1 MRTRRRTRFRTGL
14 AAVLAVVAVL
24 AFGPAGTSAAP
35 GENAVLHWSGIAAN
49 AIIVGPRPPA
59 SSSVLGGMVHGAMYD
74 AVAAVEG
81 GLEPFATGVTAPPG
95 ASADAAVAQAARD
108 VLVARVPGQAA
119 TVQAEYDAFMASIPD
134 GPAKDGGKAVGV
146 AAAAGMLAM
155 RTGDHFDDVVPY
167 VQPTPGPGVFEPIAP
182 TPPVDVKL
190 PLVRPFTY
198 TAQSDYRPRGPEEL
212 TSKRYARDVVEL
224 QVYGRNTSTVRTQLQ
239 TETVRFHTEQTFFQF
254 NRTLRELAV
263 ARGLDLRESARLMGY
278 VNVATADTMIACWE
292 AKYHYMWW
300 RPNHAIQRADTD
312 GNPFTSP
319 DLTWLP
325 LIVGNHPEY
334 PSGHACFTG
343 AVTESLRNYF
353 GTKHVELFVTST
365 AAGAGPP
372 RTYENLDELV
382 EDVENARVWGGLHY
396 RTTMTK
402 TAKHFPR
409 IARDVGREHF
419 LADRGHGRGG
429 DNDKDDDDDRRGE
442 DD

>member
-1 MRTRRRTRFRTGL
+1 MKRMRITIGF
-14 AAVLAVVAVL
+14 AATLMAVAVL
-24 AFGPAGTSAAP
+24 ALGSTGTSAAP
-35 GENAVLHWSGIAAN
+35 SVASSDNAVVYWSGVAAT
-49 AIIVGPRPPA
+49 AIVAGPRPPA

-108 VLVARVPGQAA
+108 VLVARVPGQAG
-119 TVQAEYDAFMASIPD
+119 TVQAAYETYMASLPD

-167 VQPTPGPGVFEPIAP
+167 IQKPPGPGVFEPIAT
-182 TPPVDVKL
+182 TPVVDTKL
-190 PLVRPFTY
+190 PFVRPFTY
-198 TAQSDYRPRGPEEL
+198 ALQSDYRPKGPL
-212 TSKRYARDVVEL
+212 AMTSKRYAQDLAEL
-224 QVYGRNTSTVRTQLQ
+224 QELGSAGSTARTATQ

-254 NRTLRELAV
+254 NRTLRDLV
-263 ARGLDLRESARLMGY
+263 KLRGLDLRESARLLGY

-292 AKYHYMWW
+292 AKFHYSWW

-312 GNPFTSP
+312 GNPATSP
-319 DLTWLP
+319 DTGWLP
-325 LIVGNHPEY
+325 LVTGNHPEY

-353 GTKHVELFVTST
+353 GTKHVKLVISSL

-372 RTYENLDELV
+372 RTYDTLDELV
-382 EDVENARVWGGLHY
+382 VDVENARVWGGLHY
-396 RTTMTK
+396 RTTMTD
-402 TAKHFPR
+402 TAKFFPR

-419 LADRGHGRGG
+419 LADSG
-429 DNDKDDDDDRRGE
+429 RRGE
-442 DD
+442 RLDDE